1 MSLLFDFFSLDFI
14 YYPVSWIMWVWYRL
28 FAFVLGPSNFFGWAL
43 SVMFL
48 VFTLRA
54 LLYKPFVRQIRTT
67 RQMQELQPQ
76 IKALQKKYGKDR
88 QRMAL
93 EMQKLQ
99 REHGFNPILG
109 CLPMLAQIPVFL
121 GLYHVLRS
129 FNRTTGGFGQPHLSV
144 IENRLTG
151 NYVFSPVDV
160 GHFLDANLFGAPIGA
175 YMTQRSGLDAFV
187 DFSRPALIAVGVPVM
202 ILAGIATYFNSRASI
217 ARQSAEAA
225 ANPQTA
231 MMNKLALYVFPL
243 GVVVGGPFLPLAII
257 LYWFSNNIWT
267 FGQQHYVFGLRL
279 GLAPGAGAL
288 AARRRTASCFLASGV
303 HDATVRVGCVRRF
316 QSPCVDR
323 GGCAGDDLGRHR
335 DVLQQSRV
343 YRAAERRGGCESTD
357 RDDEQAGAVRIS
369 ARRSRRRTVPAT
381 GDHLVLVLEQYL
393 DVRAAALRLR
403 HDRKGGGGQKAG
415 GGPAPGGQRA
425 GPGS

>member
-1 MSLLFDFFSLDFI
+1 LSFDFFSLDVF
-14 YYPVSWIMWVWYRL
+14 YYPVSWIMWAWYKL
-28 FAFVLGPSNFFGWAL
+28 FAAVLGPSNFFAWAL

-76 IKALQKKYGKDR
+76 IKALQKKYSKDR

-109 CLPMLAQIPVFL
+109 CLPMLAQLPVFI

-144 IENRLTG
+144 AANRMTG
-151 NYVFSPVDV
+151 NYFFSPADV
-160 GHFLDANLFGAPIGA
+160 AHFLDANLFGAPIGA
-175 YMTQRSGLDAFV
+175 KMPQTTGLDAFTA
-187 DFSRPALIAVGVPVM
+187 FSRPAVIAVGAPVM
-202 ILAGIATYFNSRASI
+202 IMAGIATYFNSRASV
-217 ARQSAEAA
+217 ARQSPEAA

-267 FGQQHYVFGLRL
+267 FAQQHYVFGMIEKEDEAKRQEVVQRRAANAP
-279 GLAPGAGAL
+279 APGAKPKRNAN
-288 AARRRTASCFLASGV
+288 AASTESASG
-303 HDATVRVGCVRRF
+303 RVSDG
-316 QSPCVDR
+316 
-323 GGCAGDDLGRHR
+323 
-335 DVLQQSRV
+335 
-343 YRAAERRGGCESTD
+343 
-357 RDDEQAGAVRIS
+357 S
-369 ARRSRRRTVPAT
+369 A
-381 GDHLVLVLEQYL
+381 DN
-393 DVRAAALRLR
+393 
-403 HDRKGGGGQKAG
+403 G
-415 GGPAPGGQRA
+415 GGPKAAATQPEKPDAIERDGAPGNRTPR
-425 GPGS
+425 PGARPKKRKR

>member
-1 MSLLFDFFSLDFI
+1 MSFDFFSLDIF
-14 YYPVSWIMWVWYRL
+14 YYPVSWIMWAWYKL
-28 FAFVLGPSNFFGWAL
+28 FAAALGPSNFFAWAL

-48 VFTLRA
+48 VFSLRA
-54 LLYKPFVRQIRTT
+54 ILYKPFVRQIRTT

-129 FNRTTGGFGQPHLSV
+129 FNRTTGGFGQPHMSV
-144 IENRLTG
+144 AQNRATG
-151 NYVFSPVDV
+151 NYVFTPADV

-175 YMTQRSGLDAFV
+175 FMTQHAGLDAFTH
-187 DFSRPALIAVGVPVM
+187 FSRPAVIAVGAPVM
-202 ILAGIATYFNSRASI
+202 ILAGVATYFNSRASV

-267 FGQQHYVFGLRL
+267 FGQQHYVFGMIEKEEEAKRQEAVQRRAANAP
-279 GLAPGAGAL
+279 APGAKPK
-288 AARRRTASCFLASGV
+288 RNPKTTSASGNGSS
-303 HDATVRVGCVRRF
+303 TGT
-316 QSPCVDR
+316 
-323 GGCAGDDLGRHR
+323 DDGSNGPVSDSDSGRS
-335 DVLQQSRV
+335 DNG
-343 YRAAERRGGCESTD
+343 AAEAKTATAQPEKPNV
-357 RDDEQAGAVRIS
+357 AGRTNGPTNRAPRPG
-369 ARRSRRRTVPAT
+369 ARP
-381 GDHLVLVLEQYL
+381 
-393 DVRAAALRLR
+393 
-403 HDRKGGGGQKAG
+403 RKRK
-415 GGPAPGGQRA
+415 R
-425 GPGS
+425 

>member
-1 MSLLFDFFSLDFI
+1 LFDFFSLDII
-14 YYPVSWIMWVWYRL
+14 YYPVSWIMWVWYKL
-28 FAFVLGPSNFFGWAL
+28 FAALLGPTNFFAWAL
-43 SVMFL
+43 AVMFL

-129 FNRTTGGFGQPHLSV
+129 FNRTTGGIGQQQMSV
-144 IENRLTG
+144 IQNRLTG
-151 NYVFSPVDV
+151 NYMFSPVEV
-160 GHFLDANLFGAPIGA
+160 QHFLDANLWGAPIGA
-175 YMTQRSGLDAFV
+175 SMTQRGGLEAFT
-187 DFSRPALIAVGVPVM
+187 DFSRPAVILVGAPVM
-202 ILAGIATYFNSRASI
+202 ILAGIATYFNSRASV
-217 ARQSAEAA
+217 ARQSVEAA

-243 GVVVGGPFLPLAII
+243 GVVVGGPFLPVAII

-267 FGQQHYVFGLRL
+267 FGQQHYVFGMIEKEDEAKKQEVLERRAANAP
-279 GLAPGAGAL
+279 APGAKPKRNKATQASGNGDTGGASDDGEGEPD
-288 AARRRTASCFLASGV
+288 ATTTASDTGGAQDRSA
-303 HDATVRVGCVRRF
+303 DADTTKAEQSKADPAGRNNGPRTPRPGARPKRRK
-316 QSPCVDR
+316 R
-323 GGCAGDDLGRHR
+323 
-335 DVLQQSRV
+335 
-343 YRAAERRGGCESTD
+343 
-357 RDDEQAGAVRIS
+357 
-369 ARRSRRRTVPAT
+369 
-381 GDHLVLVLEQYL
+381 
-393 DVRAAALRLR
+393 
-403 HDRKGGGGQKAG
+403 
-415 GGPAPGGQRA
+415 
-425 GPGS
+425 

>member
-1 MSLLFDFFSLDFI
+1 VSFLFDWFSLDI
-14 YYPVSWIMWVWYRL
+14 VYYPVSAIMWLWYRA
-28 FAFVLGPSNFFGWAL
+28 FAVVLGPTNFFAWAL
-43 SVMFL
+43 SVVFL

-129 FNRTTGGFGQPHLSV
+129 FNRTQGGFAEPHLSV
-144 IENRLTG
+144 TQNRATG
-151 NYVFSPVDV
+151 NYVFSPTDV

-175 YMTQRSGLDAFV
+175 TMTQRSGIEAFT
-187 DFSRPALIAVGVPVM
+187 DFGEFYRPAVIAVGVPVM
-202 ILAGIATYFNSRASI
+202 ILAGIATYFNSRASV
-217 ARQSAEAA
+217 ARQSPEAA

-231 MMNKLALYVFPL
+231 LMNKMALYVFPL

-267 FGQQHYVFGLRL
+267 FGQQHYVFGMIEKEEEAKKRE
-279 GLAPGAGAL
+279 AVQRRAANAPMPGAKPK
-288 AARRRTASCFLASGV
+288 RTPKAPTTQGNGSPGEIGGV
-303 HDATVRVGCVRRF
+303 RPGSSETE
-316 QSPCVDR
+316 P
-323 GGCAGDDLGRHR
+323 
-335 DVLQQSRV
+335 
-343 YRAAERRGGCESTD
+343 
-357 RDDEQAGAVRIS
+357 DEKPAGARSSDANAVKPNPPRGSSSIDRVPRPG
-369 ARRSRRRTVPAT
+369 ARPKRRKR
-381 GDHLVLVLEQYL
+381 
-393 DVRAAALRLR
+393 
-403 HDRKGGGGQKAG
+403 
-415 GGPAPGGQRA
+415 
-425 GPGS
+425 

>member
-1 MSLLFDFFSLDFI
+1 
-14 YYPVSWIMWVWYRL
+14 
-28 FAFVLGPSNFFGWAL
+28 
-43 SVMFL
+43 MFL

-54 LLYKPFVRQIRTT
+54 ILYKPFVRQIRTT

-129 FNRTTGGFGQPHLSV
+129 FNRTQGGFGQPKLSP
-144 IENRLTG
+144 ELNRSLG
-151 NYVFSPVDV
+151 NYVFSATDV

-175 YMTQRSGLDAFV
+175 TMIQKTGLDAFTEFNRASV
-187 DFSRPALIAVGVPVM
+187 IAVGVPLM
-202 ILAGIATYFNSRASI
+202 ILAGIATYFNSRASV
-217 ARQSAEAA
+217 ARQSPEAA

-257 LYWFSNNIWT
+257 MYWFANNIWT
-267 FGQQHYVFGLRL
+267 FGQQHYVFGKIEKEEEAKKLEAIERR
-279 GLAPGAGAL
+279 AANAPPPGAKPKRERKGEAAATDGSPPDAYEVTESTGSELTSDGNSGGENSGGKPNASKPNARSGANRTPRPGRTAPRRAPEEAKAL
-288 AARRRTASCFLASGV
+288 TGTDRRMRRR
-303 HDATVRVGCVRRF
+303 
-316 QSPCVDR
+316 Q
-323 GGCAGDDLGRHR
+323 
-335 DVLQQSRV
+335 
-343 YRAAERRGGCESTD
+343 
-357 RDDEQAGAVRIS
+357 I
-369 ARRSRRRTVPAT
+369 
-381 GDHLVLVLEQYL
+381 
-393 DVRAAALRLR
+393 
-403 HDRKGGGGQKAG
+403 
-415 GGPAPGGQRA
+415 
-425 GPGS
+425 

>member
-1 MSLLFDFFSLDFI
+1 MGRLFDWFSLDFV
-14 YYPVSWIMWVWYRL
+14 YYPVSAIMWLWYKT
-28 FAFVLGPSNFFGWAL
+28 FGFVLGPSSFFTWAL

-54 LLYKPFVRQIRTT
+54 LLYRPFVRQIRTT

-129 FNRTTGGFGQPHLSV
+129 FNRTTGGFGQPHLTV
-144 IENRLTG
+144 GENRATG
-151 NYVFSPVDV
+151 NYVFSPTDV

-175 YMTQRSGLDAFV
+175 YMTQHAGLDAFTEFNRAAV
-187 DFSRPALIAVGVPVM
+187 IVVGVPLMVV
-202 ILAGIATYFNSRASI
+202 AGIATHFNSRASV
-217 ARQSAEAA
+217 ARQSPEAA

-231 MMNKLALYVFPL
+231 LMNKMALYVFPL

-257 LYWFSNNIWT
+257 VYWVSNNIWT
-267 FGQQHYVFGLRL
+267 FFQQHHVFGMIEKEEEAKKQDAIQRRAANAP
-279 GLAPGAGAL
+279 APGAKPKRSPKPAP
-288 AARRRTASCFLASGV
+288 
-303 HDATVRVGCVRRF
+303 VG
-316 QSPCVDR
+316 SEEAPT
-323 GGCAGDDLGRHR
+323 AGDGGAESGSMQKPDVIGGMGRETGWAR
-335 DVLQQSRV
+335 DVNK
-343 YRAAERRGGCESTD
+343 ST
-357 RDDEQAGAVRIS
+357 EGARN
-369 ARRSRRRTVPAT
+369 R
-381 GDHLVLVLEQYL
+381 
-393 DVRAAALRLR
+393 
-403 HDRKGGGGQKAG
+403 AG
-415 GGPAPGGQRA
+415 GNRTPRPGAR
-425 GPGS
+425 SKRRKR

>member
-1 MSLLFDFFSLDFI
+1 MSNFDFLSLDII
-14 YYPVSWIMWVWYRL
+14 YYPVSWIMWVWYKL
-28 FAFVLGPSNFFGWAL
+28 FGFVLGPSNFFAWAL

-129 FNRTTGGFGQPHLSV
+129 FNRTTGGFGQPHMSV
-144 IENRLTG
+144 QENRLTG
-151 NYVFSPVDV
+151 NYFFSPVDV

-175 YMTQRSGLDAFV
+175 SMTQRAGLDAFV
-187 DFSRPALIAVGVPVM
+187 DFSRPAVIAVGVPVM

-217 ARQSAEAA
+217 ARQSPEAA

-267 FGQQHYVFGLRL
+267 FGQQHYVFGMIEKEDEAKKQEAIKRRAANAP
-279 GLAPGAGAL
+279 APGAKPKPK
-288 AARRRTASCFLASGV
+288 R
-303 HDATVRVGCVRRF
+303 
-316 QSPCVDR
+316 SPK
-323 GGCAGDDLGRHR
+323 
-335 DVLQQSRV
+335 
-343 YRAAERRGGCESTD
+343 T
-357 RDDEQAGAVRIS
+357 
-369 ARRSRRRTVPAT
+369 
-381 GDHLVLVLEQYL
+381 
-393 DVRAAALRLR
+393 
-403 HDRKGGGGQKAG
+403 
-415 GGPAPGGQRA
+415 PGGSGDGSRTENAENGDGAESGAEKTGADGEAVEPKKGKTQADKATPA
-425 GPGS
+425 GRNNTPSNRTPRPGARPKKRKR

>member
-1 MSLLFDFFSLDFI
+1 MPRRSNGRVSLLSFDFFSLDI
-14 YYPVSWIMWVWYRL
+14 VYYPVSWIMWAWYKL
-28 FAFVLGPSNFFGWAL
+28 FAAVLGPSSFFAWAL

-54 LLYKPFVRQIRTT
+54 LLYQPFVRQIRTT

-109 CLPMLAQIPVFL
+109 CLPMLAQAPVFL

-129 FNRTTGGFGQPHLSV
+129 FNRTSTGIGQLGLSPDQ
-144 IENRLTG
+144 NRTLG
-151 NYVFSPVDV
+151 NYFFSAADV

-175 YMTQRSGLDAFV
+175 TMVQHAGLSAFTE
-187 DFSRPALIAVGVPVM
+187 FSRPAVIAVGAPVM
-202 ILAGIATYFNSRASI
+202 ILAGIATYFNSRASV
-217 ARQSAEAA
+217 ARQSPEAA

-257 LYWFSNNIWT
+257 LYWFANNIWT
-267 FGQQHYVFGLRL
+267 FGQQHFVFGMIEKEDEAKRQEAVQRRAANAP
-279 GLAPGAGAL
+279 APGAKPKRNPKTGSAD
-288 AARRRTASCFLASGV
+288 SASGA
-303 HDATVRVGCVRRF
+303 DSDG
-316 QSPCVDR
+316 P
-323 GGCAGDDLGRHR
+323 GDDA
-335 DVLQQSRV
+335 V
-343 YRAAERRGGCESTD
+343 GGAKTTTAQPEK
-357 RDDEQAGAVRIS
+357 
-369 ARRSRRRTVPAT
+369 PNAT
-381 GDHLVLVLEQYL
+381 GRNDGPTN
-393 DVRAAALRLR
+393 RTPRPGARPKK
-403 HDRKGGGGQKAG
+403 RK
-415 GGPAPGGQRA
+415 R
-425 GPGS
+425 